1 MNFKKICTAI
11 VIVFSFQFAYSQDG
25 IPVYADYF
33 ADNLYLL
40 HPSMAG
46 AASSSQIRLT
56 ARQQWFDQKNAP
68 NLQTLAANVRV
79 GESSGIGAIAFNDQ
93 NGFHSQVGMYL
104 TYAHH
109 LLFSR
114 SEVDLNQLSFGMTAG
129 IVQSRLDETNFDLSD
144 FDPVIFGI
152 IQSTSYFN
160 VDIGMSYNL
169 MDFSAHL
176 TVKNLIFQNRNFYS
190 EDFESANQRR
200 YLLSAAYSIGRRF
213 RSDWYYEPSVLFQ
226 YVERTEEAGIDINFK
241 AFRTMDFGKVWGGVS
256 YRTSFDG
263 AEYLDGVSLENQRL
277 QYISPVI
284 GINFNDFMFA
294 YTYSH
299 QIGNIKFTNGGFHQI
314 TLGYDFL
321 KRKEAYDCNCPAIN

>member
-1 MNFKKICTAI
+1 MNFKKICAAI
-11 VIVFSFQFAYSQDG
+11 VIVFSFQFAHSQDG

-68 NLQTLAANVRV
+68 NLQTLAANIRV

-129 IVQSRLDETNFDLSD
+129 IVQSRLDETSFDLSD

-190 EDFESANQRR
+190 EEFESANQRR
-200 YLLSAAYSIGRRF
+200 YLFSAAYSIGRRF

-226 YVERTEEAGIDINFK
+226 FVERTEEAGVDINFK
-241 AFRTMDFGKVWGGVS
+241 AFRRMDFGKVWGGLS

-263 AEYLDGVSLENQRL
+263 AEYLDGISLENQRL
-277 QYISPVI
+277 QYLSPVI
-284 GINFNDFMFA
+284 GVHFNNFMFA

-321 KRKEAYDCNCPAIN
+321 HRKEAYDCNCPAIN

>member
-1 MNFKKICTAI
+1 MNYKKFFAA
-11 VIVFSFQFAYSQDG
+11 FALLMSFQFAYPQDG

-46 AASSSQIRLT
+46 AASSGQIRLT
-56 ARQQWFDQKNAP
+56 ARQQWFDQQNAP
-68 NLQTLAANVRV
+68 NLQTLAVNMRL

-160 VDIGMSYNL
+160 VD
-169 MDFSAHL
+169 
-176 TVKNLIFQNRNFYS
+176 
-190 EDFESANQRR
+190 
-200 YLLSAAYSIGRRF
+200 
-213 RSDWYYEPSVLFQ
+213 
-226 YVERTEEAGIDINFK
+226 
-241 AFRTMDFGKVWGGVS
+241 
-256 YRTSFDG
+256 
-263 AEYLDGVSLENQRL
+263 
-277 QYISPVI
+277 
-284 GINFNDFMFA
+284 
-294 YTYSH
+294 
-299 QIGNIKFTNGGFHQI
+299 
-314 TLGYDFL
+314 
-321 KRKEAYDCNCPAIN
+321 